1 MSSLRIPE
9 DVKLVALH
17 NRDSYVSELVDH
29 GVSVI
34 VPAYNEEGNIRKLYE
49 ELVDVLC
56 PLRLPWELI
65 FSDDGSTDG
74 TWQVITE
81 LAEEDPRISGI
92 RLSRNFGHQRALLAG
107 LRCAR
112 GAAIVSMDA
121 DLQHPPPAIS
131 GLVAEWRNGNKIV
144 KTVRIDSADTST
156 LKRLTSRWYYRLFT
170 WLSGVPLQPGMADF
184 RLLDRA
190 VLDHILRFPEEGLF
204 LRGIVEWVGYRSAT
218 VAYECRDR
226 FTGSTKYSV
235 KKMVRF
241 AWEGISSFS
250 IVPLRLAAFV
260 GFVAS
265 GMSFFAVVYAM
276 YVKVVAGHAVPG
288 WTSSVA
294 IVAFLFGILF
304 VILGLLGEYVGRILL
319 EVRRRPRFLVSESLG
334 IDESVATKLRALE

>member
-1 MSSLRIPE
+1 
-9 DVKLVALH
+9 LVPLQSR
-17 NRDSYVSELVDH
+17 NVYVSELVHH
-29 GVSVI
+29 GISVV
-34 VPAYNEEGNIRKLYE
+34 VPAYNEHGNIRQLYAE
-49 ELVDVLC
+49 VLDVVCSLG
-56 PLRLPWELI
+56 LPWELV

-81 LAEEDPRISGI
+81 LAEKDPRIAGV

-121 DLQHPPPAIS
+121 DLQHPPAAIS
-131 GLVAEWRNGNKIV
+131 GLVAEWRNGSKIV
-144 KTVRIDSADTST
+144 KTVRVDSPDTSM
-156 LKRLTSRWYYRLFT
+156 LKRLTSRCYYRLFA

-190 VLDHILRFPEEGLF
+190 VLDDILRFPEEGLF

-218 VAYECRDR
+218 VPYECRKR
-226 FTGSTKYSV
+226 FTGSTKYSL

-250 IVPLRLAAFV
+250 IVPLRLAALV

-265 GMSFFAVVYAM
+265 GISFLAVIYAI
-276 YVKVVAGHAVPG
+276 YVKVIAGHAVPG
-288 WTSSVA
+288 WASSVA

-304 VILGLLGEYVGRILL
+304 IILGLLGEYVGRILL

-334 IDESVATKLRALE
+334 IDESMAIKLRALE

>member
-1 MSSLRIPE
+1 MVPLQSRN
-9 DVKLVALH
+9 V
-17 NRDSYVSELVDH
+17 YVSELVHH
-29 GVSVI
+29 GISVV
-34 VPAYNEEGNIRKLYE
+34 VPAYNEHGNIRQLYAE
-49 ELVDVLC
+49 VLDVVCSLG
-56 PLRLPWELI
+56 LPWELV

-81 LAEEDPRISGI
+81 LAEKDPRIAGV

-121 DLQHPPPAIS
+121 DLQHPPAAIS
-131 GLVAEWRNGNKIV
+131 GLVAEWRNGSKIV
-144 KTVRIDSADTST
+144 KTVRVDSPDTSM
-156 LKRLTSRWYYRLFT
+156 LKRLTSRCYYRLFA

-190 VLDHILRFPEEGLF
+190 VLDDILRFPEEGLF

-218 VAYECRDR
+218 VPYECRKR
-226 FTGSTKYSV
+226 FTGSTKYSL

-250 IVPLRLAAFV
+250 IVPLRLAALV

-265 GMSFFAVVYAM
+265 GISFLAVIYAI
-276 YVKVVAGHAVPG
+276 YVKVIAGHAVPG
-288 WTSSVA
+288 WASSVA

-304 VILGLLGEYVGRILL
+304 IILGLLGEYVGRILL

-334 IDESVATKLRALE
+334 IDESMAIKLRALE